1 MYLSPKPQGSTTI
14 LVKVIKLP
22 RSLGTFAI
30 FSAYCAMK
38 YAGKGR
44 RRRQAARA
52 SNPYRKS
59 REMAVIIAWLN
70 PGLNSATLSQIS
82 SNIMALFSHRAQC
95 SMQCTLKLTPFWHC
109 NCPLGNARYIY
120 TYQQHIEDYK
130 VFKLVKFPSYL
141 SLCHYFTKEKVCKLS
156 RFIFYVGQMT

>member
-38 YAGKGR
+38 YAGKGKG
-44 RRRQAARA
+44 RRQAARA

-95 SMQCTLKLTPFWHC
+95 SMHFEVDPF
-109 NCPLGNARYIY
+109 LAL
-120 TYQQHIEDYK
+120 Q
-130 VFKLVKFPSYL
+130 LPSWK
-141 SLCHYFTKEKVCKLS
+141 C
-156 RFIFYVGQMT
+156 